1 MAQSEAKLVAMEK
14 YVQGYPGTPFTQPDG
29 SRHTVTTAQLS
40 LPAPALSHHL
50 LMGTLEMGATP
61 HMHTVLD
68 QKHSDMRIAP
78 DEWSTPLPEYT
89 PSIGATDRPQRELT
103 LPPSRTGSPPRS
115 MDGYMDQWALPGV
128 HAYATHG
135 DAQAIYA
142 PGRVPR
148 DAQEARTDHGLGM
161 QPRVLQ
167 HDPDERNLI
176 SPDTC
181 RWIDQVAS
189 MNC

>member
-1 MAQSEAKLVAMEK
+1 MAHSEAKLVAMEK
-14 YVQGYPGTPFTQPDG
+14 YVQGYPDIPFTQPDD
-29 SRHTVTTAQLS
+29 SRHTVTAAPLS
-40 LPAPALSHHL
+40 LPASALSHQS
-50 LMGTLEMGATP
+50 LMDTAEMVATP
-61 HMHTVLD
+61 DMRTELD
-68 QKHSDMRIAP
+68 QKYSDMRIGP
-78 DEWSTPLPEYT
+78 DEWSTPMPEYT
-89 PSIGATDRPQRELT
+89 PSIGATALLQRELT
-103 LPPSRTGSPPRS
+103 LPPSRTGSPPHS
-115 MDGYMDQWALPGV
+115 MNGYMDQWALPGV

-148 DAQEARTDHGLGM
+148 DVREARTDPGLGM